1 MMASGNEARRKLTL
15 ARDSL
20 IQDLSPIPF
29 LDQLIHRE
37 VVEPGEAVVD
47 RTTAAMRQ
55 LGRTD
60 AVRLLLDDYL
70 QRKVAVDPSILD
82 QLIDSLEASNQKHLA
97 ELLRRPVPPPVQAG
111 ATPGNDTTFT
121 AVQPTGMDELDSCPP
136 KDVAAGSELYDLSKE
151 LELGKEAAP
160 EEMNRGNGNADMQA
174 ARQGSS
180 LKRRCDDWSTAS
192 SPKRAIK
199 EESQTDGI
207 MDRNSA
213 HHISKWMTSDIAQR
227 SLVKFLCDRI
237 GYEEMCSLADVALGT
252 EGLLNSGQRKVDNG
266 FSISQDREPKNWLAT
281 MINLWAKQGPG
292 NESVLE
298 CINLL
303 GLENGDTICEELK
316 RLFGGES
323 EPVPASDQSIGVPV
337 SGADASDWTSPAQAA
352 AGSSKAVAGAG
363 HEIIYVDPNWS
374 FDQDHRLC
382 LIAHHSASWE
392 ILARGLKNAATG
404 APAFANA
411 GNQIAEL
418 KKDCDSTKER
428 MAKLLDDWQQLTK
441 KHDKV
446 IHLIQAFRDIG
457 ESSAAN
463 DLIAKSQKASPE
475 SSQPTSIAVAETG
488 GPGYH

>member
-1 MMASGNEARRKLTL
+1 MAKKYDNL
-15 ARDSL
+15 A
-20 IQDLSPIPF
+20 
-29 LDQLIHRE
+29 
-37 VVEPGEAVVD
+37 
-47 RTTAAMRQ
+47 
-55 LGRTD
+55 
-60 AVRLLLDDYL
+60 
-70 QRKVAVDPSILD
+70 
-82 QLIDSLEASNQKHLA
+82 
-97 ELLRRPVPPPVQAG
+97 
-111 ATPGNDTTFT
+111 
-121 AVQPTGMDELDSCPP
+121 
-136 KDVAAGSELYDLSKE
+136 KDHD
-151 LELGKEAAP
+151 
-160 EEMNRGNGNADMQA
+160 
-174 ARQGSS
+174 
-180 LKRRCDDWSTAS
+180 
-192 SPKRAIK
+192 
-199 EESQTDGI
+199 
-207 MDRNSA
+207 
-213 HHISKWMTSDIAQR
+213 HHISKWQTS
-227 SLVKFLCDRI
+227 
-237 GYEEMCSLADVALGT
+237 DVALWKFTRFLAGEVLVKQDMISLAELTVAGFIEGSGKLRVESKLPRGREYTDELWLKEMFNQWRVKGEAST
-252 EGLLNSGQRKVDNG
+252 EKLFQHLRTMHL
-266 FSISQDREPKNWLAT
+266 PK
-281 MINLWAKQGPG
+281 
-292 NESVLE
+292 
-298 CINLL
+298 
-303 GLENGDTICEELK
+303 CEEKIFGIK
-316 RLFGGES
+316 RALEMYVVES

-352 AGSSKAVAGAG
+352 AGSSDAVAGAG